1 MISQA
6 EEGSPGRIP
15 DLYLLSK
22 RYGNDCSGK
31 AVKEMG
37 TLWQSVRSWWE
48 ACLDRLSKANKESFG
63 GGKMDCC
70 GLGKESEAG
79 KRH

>member
-1 MISQA
+1 M
-6 EEGSPGRIP
+6 
-15 DLYLLSK
+15 
-22 RYGNDCSGK
+22 
-31 AVKEMG
+31 KEMG